1 MADDITRVNGFLYNP
16 QVNALQNTTNNNVF
30 QLFQLYSARVRLP
43 QF

>member
-16 QVNALQNTTNNNVF
+16 QVNALQTTTNNNVF